1 VRLLRTGMVLLM
13 GLAGGS
19 QQLCAADT
27 WGGSA
32 SITSDY
38 LVRGI
43 SRSND
48 QPALQI
54 DLHYLNTSGFLAG
67 VFASNAQIDSDSPR
81 DVELSGFVGFARNL
95 GNDWRGRIL
104 ATQYVYPWNK
114 AGSQYN
120 YDELDLDFGYREWL
134 DIGVVYYPNAPYFTR
149 NDYPQTGTAESAE
162 IDFNRTVLGK
172 LSGTAGIGYYY
183 LNAPADAGYAYWS
196 VGLAY
201 DVAPW
206 SLSVA
211 YIEATGAAN
220 YLFYNAATG
229 GRWTGTV
236 IWRF

>member
-1 VRLLRTGMVLLM
+1 MRLRPTGMALLM
-13 GLAGGS
+13 GVVGGS
-19 QQLCAADT
+19 QQLCAADV
-27 WGGSA
+27 WGGSV
-32 SITSDY
+32 SVTSDY

-48 QPALQI
+48 RPALQI

-67 VFASNAQIDSDSPR
+67 VFASSAQIDSDSPR

-95 GNDWRGRIL
+95 GDDWRARIL

-134 DIGVVYYPNAPYFTR
+134 DIGVVFYPNAPYFTR
-149 NDYPQTGTAESAE
+149 NDYPQSGTAESAE
-162 IDFNRTVLGK
+162 INLNRPVVGK
-172 LSGTAGIGYYY
+172 LSGTAGLGYYY
-183 LNAPADAGYAYWS
+183 LNAPAAAGYAYWS
-196 VGLAY
+196 VGLTY
-201 DVAPW
+201 DLAPC

-211 YIEATGAAN
+211 YVEATGAAN